1 MAKPKSTASK
11 TSPGKG
17 SSSSA
22 LLNLSGVYKKLI
34 QSYQTKTPSRIK
46 LLDAFLLFLF
56 VTGVLQFIYCVLLS
70 DYPFNSFL
78 AGYVLTFT
86 YGSFSATVG
95 QFVFAL
101 SLRMQIGT
109 LADGKP
115 RVPEGRYVPSLLTQ
129 SAFTEFLLASMVL
142 HFFVVNFLG

>member
-78 AGYVLTFT
+78 AG
-86 YGSFSATVG
+86 FSATVG

-115 RVPEGRYVPSLLTQ
+115 RVPEGR
-129 SAFTEFLLASMVL
+129 AFTEFLLASMVL